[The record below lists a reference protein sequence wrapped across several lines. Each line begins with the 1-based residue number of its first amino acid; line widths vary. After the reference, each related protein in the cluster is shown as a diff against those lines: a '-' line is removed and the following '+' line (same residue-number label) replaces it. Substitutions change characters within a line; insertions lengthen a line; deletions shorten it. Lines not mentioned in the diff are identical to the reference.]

1 LSEGKQSTHAIFKA
15 MRSGASLPDL
25 SRLQQ
30 WQQNTLVGN
39 LTPLELQNEGERMVD
54 KSNKALADG
63 QYASKFYA
71 RVAIIVLY
79 SAVTMLELVRGTIHT
94 FLYESGINDIS
105 GLSTGDVLCDNR
117 LSALMIGYGGANLES
132 FIIHSY
138 TLYGYARHGRGKN
151 IVRVTSIASV
161 LWEPITRIVSS
172 SGNIDVGGAELPGR
186 YAMLVRAIVSLV
198 TLLLTFV

>member
-1 LSEGKQSTHAIFKA
+1 MI
-15 MRSGASLPDL
+15 
-25 SRLQQ
+25 
-30 WQQNTLVGN
+30 
-39 LTPLELQNEGERMVD
+39 D
-54 KSNKALADG
+54 KSNKALAP
-63 QYASKFYA
+63 KFYA